1 MNPGYIENTQ
11 VKKLDK
17 AEVVKWGWLA
27 LAVTLFSIIII
38 SLPWIPGRFK
48 IALAVPLYAAIV
60 FVNYKYICLKKET
73 RQEGIPVGGAPER
86 RTPGK
91 NESIKKGKRPGKASH
106 KKGR

>member
-1 MNPGYIENTQ
+1 
-11 VKKLDK
+11 VKKVDK

-27 LAVTLFSIIII
+27 LAVTISGIIII

-60 FVNYKYICLKKET
+60 FVNYKYICLKKGA
-73 RQEGIPVGGAPER
+73 RQEGIPVGGVPER

-91 NESIKKGKRPGKASH
+91 SESIKEGSRPGKASH